1 MPIKGKA
8 GAQFSHYDEVE
19 RTGCRFIK
27 GELET
32 EVARFDKGQKWW
44 FSHVER
50 GSKVVKETKLLKE
63 IEHED
68 FP

>member
-8 GAQFSHYDEVE
+8 GAQFSHYDDVE

-32 EVARFDKGQKWW
+32 EVAT
-44 FSHVER
+44 R
-50 GSKVVKETKLLKE
+50 GRSGGSVMLREEVKL
-63 IEHED
+63 
-68 FP
+68 